1 LKQVITLILAVSLY
15 VPHLAKLLAYADCSY
30 IVLSSQNPLLCDC
43 NKIVDA
49 NMIPFAPDNPD
60 RQKDISLKADWKYV
74 VVTEFSLGIAPAT
87 SAVPNAIYTP
97 GTIPLQSL
105 QSVFHPPRA

>member
-15 VPHLAKLLAYADCSY
+15 VPHMAKLLAYVDCSY
-30 IVLSSQNPLLCDC
+30 IVLSRQDPLLCDC

-74 VVTEFSLGIAPAT
+74 AVTEFSLGIAPAAT
-87 SAVPNAIYTP
+87 ATPNAIYTP
-97 GTIPLQSL
+97 GAIPLQSL
-105 QSVFHPPRA
+105 QAVFHPPRA